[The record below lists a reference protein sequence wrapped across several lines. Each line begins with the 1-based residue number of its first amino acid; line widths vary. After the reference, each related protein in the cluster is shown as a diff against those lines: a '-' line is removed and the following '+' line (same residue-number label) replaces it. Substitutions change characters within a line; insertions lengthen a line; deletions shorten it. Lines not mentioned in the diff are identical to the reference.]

1 MFLTISRHSCL
12 PRPRAAGTPYILFK
26 DAANAKSNQQNLG
39 TIKCSNL
46 CTEII
51 EYTSKDE
58 VAVCNLASISL
69 PAFVTAKKEFDFE
82 GLAAVAALVTKNLDR
97 VIDITFYP
105 IPEAAHSN
113 KKHRPIGIGVQGLQD
128 VFFKLRMPFD
138 SPEARALNAAIFE
151 AIYYG
156 ACLASVEL
164 ALANG
169 PYETWAGSPAE
180 GGKLQ
185 FDLWGVTPALWS
197 EKWKVLKVD
206 IRAHGMRNSLLVAP
220 MPTASTSQLLGNTEC
235 MEPITSNIYSRRT
248 LAGEFIVLNKYLVDD
263 LMARDLWTPAV
274 RDAIV
279 ANDGS
284 VQDVVG
290 IPDDLKALYKT
301 CWELSQK
308 VLIDMA
314 ADRGA
319 FVCQSQSLNLFVA
332 SPSFVKLSS
341 MHFYAWRAGLK
352 SSNYYLRVKPA
363 AKAVQITVPSE
374 ECIACSA

>member
-1 MFLTISRHSCL
+1 VKRPSRA

-69 PAFVTAKKEFDFE
+69 PAFVTANGKEFDFDA
-82 GLAAVAALVTKNLDR
+82 LAAVAGLVTKNLDR

-105 IPEAAHSN
+105 IPEAANSN

-185 FDLWGVTPALWS
+185 FDLWGVTPALWP
-197 EKWKVLKVD
+197 EKWDVLKMD
-206 IRAHGMRNSLLVAP
+206 IAAHGMRNSLLVAP

-235 MEPITSNIYSRRT
+235 IEPITSNIYSRRT

-284 VQDVVG
+284 VQDVAG
-290 IPDDLKALYKT
+290 IPADVKALYKT

-374 ECIACSA
+374 ECVACSA